1 MGWLATAAL
10 REQMLLRKLLGLPVF
25 ETDPSGDI
33 TQFLDANGN
42 SINFG
47 LPVYT
52 YGEQPNPCDV
62 PKFTKVGYDPA
73 CLTGSGATTLPI
85 EMVSDL
91 VNWRFSSPG
100 QVLYSKSGTVASPL
114 VSGVAAG
121 ATTATEV
128 SMWGSLNPI
137 MIPANMLY
145 NGFRGRL
152 QCTLIK
158 TGTTGTWEIWIR
170 IGSTLPGGS
179 IIANDQL
186 FIASSLTNTT
196 GRQYQVD
203 VSFVVTSTGRSSGG
217 SAVAGETIAA
227 FVTKMTL
234 APNTSVVSA
243 SGAADKGA
251 KLDTFA
257 DAYININA
265 RGSTGDTFSLL
276 DYTFTASPL

>member
-1 MGWLATAAL
+1 MGWFATNAL
-10 REQMLLRKLLGLPVF
+10 RESRLLRRFLNLPTYLAGSDGGVA
-25 ETDPSGDI
+25 GI
-33 TQFLDANGN
+33 VDAAGN
-42 SINFG
+42 TIDFG
-47 LPVYT
+47 IPVYT
-52 YGEQPNPCDV
+52 YGQQPNPGDV
-62 PKFTKVGYDPA
+62 PEFTRIGYDPV

-91 VNWRFSSPG
+91 VNWRFASPG
-100 QVLYSKSGTVASPL
+100 QVLYSKSGTIASPL

-145 NGFRGRL
+145 KGFRGRL

-179 IIANDQL
+179 ITANDQL
-186 FIASSLTNTT
+186 FIATGLTNTT

-227 FVTKMTL
+227 FVPKMTL
-234 APNTSVVSA
+234 APNTSVTSVE
-243 SGAADKGA
+243 GAADKGA
-251 KLDTFA
+251 KMDTFA
-257 DAYININA
+257 DAYININT